1 MQNNSGLILL
11 KKVFNNNYYN
21 KIDFLKMIFLE
32 EQINQLESKTDL
44 NELLI
49 DLKQLL
55 NNQIIN
61 NQNKIKEHQLE
72 LKQTHR
78 KILNK
83 LWLWWL
89 IPLIGMF
96 IFFIVY
102 NTKLQNPYYANQ
114 LVEIKVKITDLEI
127 KNIYIDKLL
136 EEINNF
142 SNLES
147 L

>member
-96 IFFIVY
+96 IFLLFIILNY
-102 NTKLQNPYYANQ
+102 
-114 LVEIKVKITDLEI
+114 KIHI
-127 KNIYIDKLL
+127 MQI
-136 EEINNF
+136 
-142 SNLES
+142 S
-147 L
+147 